1 MNSLN
6 LAGRAGRWSAN
17 NWKKAFF
24 GWLLFVVAA
33 VMIGNAV
40 GTNKLADSDAG
51 DGESGRAQ
59 KILGHAD
66 FKQPATESVLIQN
79 AKLTANDPQF
89 EAVIND
95 VARRISKTAGV
106 TNVRSPLSNGPSSKG
121 QISEDAHSAVVRFD
135 IKGKPEDAED
145 HVEPALATTAA
156 VQKAHQGFIV
166 EEFGDASANKA
177 LSDTLGKDFEKAEKL
192 AVPTTLIILIFAFGA
207 LVAAGLPVL
216 LAFSGVLAAF
226 GLSALVSHGVAAS
239 DATQSVIL
247 LVGMAVG
254 VDYSLFYLKRD
265 REERQRGQ
273 DPHSALLRTARTS
286 GQAVLI
292 SGVTVLIAV
301 AGMMV
306 VGDPTF
312 RSIGI
317 GTMLV
322 VAVAIAGSLSVLPAL
337 MHRLG
342 SKVDKGR
349 IPFLHKVG
357 ANTGESRL
365 WGAILRPVMR
375 RPAISVALGASALV
389 ALTIP
394 ALTGLN
400 TKFPSITD
408 LPPSIPIVKTFDR
421 VEKAFPGS
429 PVPIVVAVKAPDVT
443 APAVQQGVANMRDAG
458 LATGQFAQPADIA
471 VNPSHT
477 VVRFTMPIATENSR
491 SALAYAALKDMRNR
505 IIPET
510 IGKVPDVE
518 VAVTGETAGNR
529 DFNDL
534 MRTHMPLVFAFVLG
548 LAFVLLLMTFRSI
561 VVPIKAIVLNML
573 SVGASYGILVLT
585 FQHRWAEGI
594 LDFKSNGG
602 IASWLPLFLFV
613 LLFGLSMDY
622 HVFILSRIKEL
633 VDRGMS
639 TEEAVERGIRTT
651 AGTVTSAAI
660 VMVAV
665 FAIFASLS
673 QIDIKQMGVGLA
685 VAILLD
691 ATIIRGVLLPATMKL
706 LGDWNWY
713 LPTWLEWV
721 PNLSSEAAE
730 IADEKAPEAPPVPA
744 VN

>member
-1 MNSLN
+1 MEKVNF
-6 LAGRAGRWSAN
+6 AGRAGRWAAAH
-17 NWKKAFF
+17 WKTAFF
-24 GWLLFVVAA
+24 GWLALVAA
-33 VMIGNAV
+33 AVLIGNMV
-40 GTNKLADSDAG
+40 GTKALADSDSG

-59 KILGHAD
+59 KVLAKGD
-66 FKQPATESVLIQN
+66 FKQPATESILIQS
-79 AKLTANDPQF
+79 KKETASDAGF
-89 EAVIND
+89 VAVIND
-95 VARRISKTAGV
+95 TVGKISTVKGV
-106 TNVRSPLSNGPSSKG
+106 TNVRSPLGSGVGNRG
-121 QISEDAHSAVVRFD
+121 QISEDAHSTLVRFD

-145 HVEPALATTAA
+145 HVQPALDATAA
-156 VQKAHQGFIV
+156 LQRAHRGYVV
-166 EEFGDASANKA
+166 EEFGDASAAKA
-177 LSDTLGKDFEKAEKL
+177 LSDTLGTDFTRAEKL
-192 AVPTTLIILIFAFGA
+192 AVPTTLIILLFAFGA

-273 DPHSALLRTARTS
+273 DPHNALLRTARTS

-317 GTMLV
+317 GTMIV
-322 VAVAIAGSLSVLPAL
+322 VAVAIIGSLSVLPAM

-342 SKVDKGR
+342 ANVEKGR
-349 IPFLHKVG
+349 LPFLNRIS
-357 ANTGESRL
+357 ANTGESRF

-375 RPAISVALGASALV
+375 HPAISVVLAGGALFAL
-389 ALTIP
+389 AIP
-394 ALTGLN
+394 ALTGMN
-400 TKFPSITD
+400 TKFPSVTD
-408 LPPSIPIVKTFDR
+408 LPRSIPIVKTFNR
-421 VEKAFPGS
+421 VSAAFPGS
-429 PVPIVVAVKAPDVT
+429 PVPIVVAIKADDVT
-443 APAVQQGVANMRDAG
+443 KPEIQKKVAEMRDAG
-458 LATGQFAQPADIA
+458 LTTGQFAQPADIA
-471 VNPSHT
+471 INPDHT
-477 VVRFTMPIATENSR
+477 VLRFTMPIATKDSR
-491 SALAYAALKDMRNR
+491 SATAYAALSDMRNR

-510 IGKVPDVE
+510 IGTVPGVE
-518 VAVTGETAGNR
+518 TAVSGETAGNR

-534 MRTHMPLVFAFVLG
+534 MRTHLPLVFAFVLG
-548 LAFVLLLMTFRSI
+548 LAFLLLLMTFRSI

-573 SVGASYGILVLT
+573 SVGASYGILVLV
-585 FQHRWAEGI
+585 FQHTWAEGI
-594 LDFKSNGG
+594 LDFQSNGG

-633 VDRGMS
+633 VDQGMK

-651 AGTVTSAAI
+651 AGTVTSAAL

-665 FAIFASLS
+665 FAIFASLR
-673 QIDIKQMGVGLA
+673 QIDIKQMGFGLA
-685 VAILLD
+685 VAVLID

-706 LGDWNWY
+706 LGEWNWY
-713 LPTWLEWV
+713 LPKWLEWV

-730 IADEKAPEAPPVPA
+730 IEDEKAPEAPPVLTA
-744 VN
+744 

>member
-1 MNSLN
+1 MERIN
-6 LAGRAGRWSAN
+6 LAGRAGRWSAAH
-17 NWKKAFF
+17 WKTAFF
-24 GWLLFVVAA
+24 GWLLFVAVA
-33 VMIGNAV
+33 VLLGNAV
-40 GTNKLADSDAG
+40 GTNKLLDSNAG

-59 KILGHAD
+59 KILGNAD
-66 FKQPATESVLIQN
+66 FKQPATESVLIQSS
-79 AKLTANDPQF
+79 KQTASDPGF
-89 EAVIND
+89 IAVIRD
-95 VARRISKTAGV
+95 VARTMAKTNDV
-106 TNVRSPLSNGPSSKG
+106 TNVRSPLDKQNVG
-121 QISEDAHSAVVRFD
+121 QVSEDAHSAVVRFD
-135 IKGKPEDAED
+135 ITGKTEDAD
-145 HVEPALATTAA
+145 KHVQPALDATAA
-156 VQKAHQGFIV
+156 LQKAHSGYIV

-177 LSDTLGKDFEKAEKL
+177 LSDTLGSDFSRAEKL
-192 AVPTTLIILIFAFGA
+192 AVPATLIILLFAFGA
-207 LVAAGLPVL
+207 VVAAGLPVL

-226 GLSALVSHGVAAS
+226 GLSSLVSHAVAAS

-247 LVGMAVG
+247 LVGLAVG

-265 REERQRGQ
+265 REERERGET
-273 DPHSALLRTARTS
+273 PHNALLRTARTS

-312 RSIGI
+312 KSIGI
-317 GTMLV
+317 GTMIV
-322 VAVAIAGSLSVLPAL
+322 VAVAIVGSLSVLPAL

-342 SKVDKGR
+342 AKIDKGR
-349 IPFLHKVG
+349 IPFLSRIG
-357 ANTGESRL
+357 ASTGESRL

-375 RPAISVALGASALV
+375 RPAISVALSAAALV
-389 ALTIP
+389 ALAIP
-394 ALTGLN
+394 ALSLN

-429 PVPIVVAVKAPDVT
+429 PVPIVVAVKAPNVT
-443 APAVQQGVANMRDAG
+443 TPAITNGVHQMRDAG
-458 LATGQFAQPADIA
+458 LATGEFAPPVDIA

-477 VVRFTMPIATENSR
+477 VLRFTMPIATSNSR
-491 SALAYAALKDMRNR
+491 SSTAYAALDDMRHR

-510 IGKVPDVE
+510 IGKVSTAE

-561 VVPIKAIVLNML
+561 VIPVKAILLNVL
-573 SVGASYGILVLT
+573 SVGASYGILVLV
-585 FQHRWAEGI
+585 FQHHWAEGI
-594 LDFKSNGG
+594 LNFKSNGG

-622 HVFILSRIKEL
+622 HVFILSRVKEL

-673 QIDIKQMGVGLA
+673 QIDIKQMGFGLA
-685 VAILLD
+685 VAVFLD

-721 PNLSSEAAE
+721 PDLSSEAAE
-730 IADEKAPEAPPVPA
+730 VSDEVPEAQPVLTP
-744 VN
+744 

>member
-1 MNSLN
+1 MERVN
-6 LAGRAGRWSAN
+6 LAGRAGRWSAAH
-17 NWKKAFF
+17 WKTAFF
-24 GWLLFVVAA
+24 GWLLFVAAA
-33 VMIGNAV
+33 VLLGNAV
-40 GTNKLADSDAG
+40 GTNELLDSNSG

-59 KILGHAD
+59 RILGNAD
-66 FKQPATESVLIQN
+66 FKQPATEAVLIQSSRQ
-79 AKLTANDPQF
+79 TASDPGF
-89 EAVIND
+89 ITVIRD
-95 VARRISKTAGV
+95 VARTMGKTSDV
-106 TNVRSPLSNGPSSKG
+106 TNVRSPLDHGNVG
-121 QISEDAHSAVVRFD
+121 QVSEDAHSAVVRFD
-135 IKGKPEDAED
+135 ITGETEDAD
-145 HVEPALATTAA
+145 KHVQPALDATAA
-156 VQKAHQGFIV
+156 LQKAHPGYIV

-177 LSDTLGKDFEKAEKL
+177 LNDTLGKDFTRAETL
-192 AVPTTLIILIFAFGA
+192 AVPATLIILLFAFGA

-226 GLSALVSHGVAAS
+226 GLSALVSHLVAAS
-239 DATQSVIL
+239 DATKSVIL
-247 LVGMAVG
+247 LVGLAVG

-265 REERQRGQ
+265 REERQRGET
-273 DPHSALLRTARTS
+273 PHDALLRTARTS

-301 AGMMV
+301 AGMLV

-312 RSIGI
+312 ESIGL
-317 GTMLV
+317 GTMIV
-322 VAVAIAGSLSVLPAL
+322 VAVAIVGSLSVLPAL

-342 SKVDKGR
+342 TNIDRGR
-349 IPFLHKVG
+349 IPFLSRIG
-357 ANTGESRL
+357 ASTGESRL

-375 RPAISVALGASALV
+375 RPAISVALSAGALV

-394 ALTGLN
+394 AFGLS

-443 APAVQQGVANMRDAG
+443 TPAITNGVQQMRDAG
-458 LATGQFAQPADIA
+458 LATGEFATPVDIA

-477 VVRFTMPIATENSR
+477 VLRFTMPIATSDSR
-491 SALAYAALKDMRNR
+491 SQTAYAALADMRDR

-510 IGKVPDVE
+510 IGKVSTAE

-548 LAFVLLLMTFRSI
+548 LAFILLLMTFRSI
-561 VVPIKAIVLNML
+561 VVPIKAILLNLL
-573 SVGASYGILVLT
+573 SVGASYGILVLV
-585 FQHRWAEGI
+585 FQHHWAEGI

-622 HVFILSRIKEL
+622 HVFILSRVKEL

-639 TEEAVERGIRTT
+639 TEDAVERGIRTT

-673 QIDIKQMGVGLA
+673 QIDIKQMGFGLA
-685 VAILLD
+685 VAVFLD
-691 ATIIRGVLLPATMKL
+691 ATVIRGVLLPATMKL

-713 LPTWLEWV
+713 LPRWLEWV
-721 PNLSSEAAE
+721 PDLSSEAAE
-730 IADEKAPEAPPVPA
+730 ISEEVPEAPPVLTP
-744 VN
+744 

>member
-1 MNSLN
+1 VEKVNF
-6 LAGRAGRWSAN
+6 AGRAGRWAAAH
-17 NWKKAFF
+17 WKTAFF
-24 GWLLFVVAA
+24 GWLAFVAA
-33 VMIGNAV
+33 AVLLGNAA
-40 GTNKLADSDAG
+40 GTKMLADSDAG

-59 KILGHAD
+59 KMLAKAD
-66 FKQPATESVLIQN
+66 FKQPATESILIQHR
-79 AKLTANDPQF
+79 KETANDPGF
-89 EAVIND
+89 VAVVKD
-95 VARRISKTAGV
+95 TAQSLSRVKGV
-106 TNVRSPLSNGPSSKG
+106 TNIRSPLGSGVANKG
-121 QISEDAHSAVVRFD
+121 QISEDAHSALVRFD

-145 HVEPALATTAA
+145 HVQPALDATAA
-156 VQKAHQGFIV
+156 LQKAHPGYIV

-177 LSDTLGKDFEKAEKL
+177 LSDTLGKDFTRAEKL

-226 GLSALVSHGVAAS
+226 GLSALVSHGIAAS

-254 VDYSLFYLKRD
+254 VDYSLFYLKRE
-265 REERQRGQ
+265 REERRRGQ

-317 GTMLV
+317 GTMVV
-322 VAVAIAGSLSVLPAL
+322 VAVAIVGSLSVLPAM

-342 SKVDKGR
+342 DKVERGR
-349 IPFLHKVG
+349 IPFLSRIG

-365 WGAILRPVMR
+365 WGAILRPVLR
-375 RPAISVALGASALV
+375 HPTVSVVLAAGGLFLLS
-389 ALTIP
+389 IP

-400 TKFPSITD
+400 TKFPSVTD

-421 VEKAFPGS
+421 VEQAFPGS
-429 PVPIVVAVKAPDVT
+429 PVPIVVAVKAPDVST
-443 APAVQQGVANMRDAG
+443 PAVTKAVGEMRDAG
-458 LATGQFAQPADIA
+458 LTTGQFAQPADIA
-471 VNPSHT
+471 VNPDKT
-477 VVRFTMPIATENSR
+477 VLRFTMPIATENSR
-491 SALAYAALKDMRNR
+491 SSLAYAALRDMRER
-505 IIPET
+505 IIPQT
-510 IGKVPDVE
+510 IGKLPGVE

-573 SVGASYGILVLT
+573 SVGASYGILVLV
-585 FQHRWAEGI
+585 FQHQWAEGI
-594 LDFKSNGG
+594 LNFNSNGG

-633 VDRGMS
+633 VDGGMP

-673 QIDIKQMGVGLA
+673 QIDIKQMGFGLA
-685 VAILLD
+685 VAILID

-706 LGDWNWY
+706 LGEWNWY
-713 LPTWLEWV
+713 LPKWLEWV
-721 PNLSSEAAE
+721 PDLSSEAAE
-730 IADEKAPEAPPVPA
+730 IVDEKTPQAPPVLTP
-744 VN
+744 

>member
-1 MNSLN
+1 MERVN
-6 LAGRAGRWSAN
+6 LAGRAGRWSAAH
-17 NWKKAFF
+17 WKTAFF
-24 GWLLFVVAA
+24 GWLLFVGAA
-33 VMIGNAV
+33 VLLGNVV
-40 GTNKLADSDAG
+40 GTNKLLDSNSG

-59 KILGHAD
+59 RILGNAD
-66 FKQPATESVLIQN
+66 FKQPATESVLIQSSTQ
-79 AKLTANDPQF
+79 TASDPGF
-89 EAVIND
+89 IAVIHD
-95 VARRISKTAGV
+95 VARTMAKTEDV
-106 TNVRSPLSNGPSSKG
+106 TNVRSPLDPASAG
-121 QISEDAHSAVVRFD
+121 QVSEDAHSAVVRFD
-135 IKGKPEDAED
+135 ITGKTEDAD
-145 HVEPALATTAA
+145 KHVQPALDATAA
-156 VQKAHQGFIV
+156 LQKAHPGYIV
-166 EEFGDASANKA
+166 EEFGDASAAKA
-177 LSDTLGKDFEKAEKL
+177 LNDTLGSDFSRAEKL
-192 AVPTTLIILIFAFGA
+192 AIPTTLIILLFAFGS

-226 GLSALVSHGVAAS
+226 GLSSLVSHAVAAS

-247 LVGMAVG
+247 LVGLAVG

-273 DPHSALLRTARTS
+273 TPHEALLRTARTS

-317 GTMLV
+317 GTMIV
-322 VAVAIAGSLSVLPAL
+322 VAVAIVGSLSVLPAL

-342 SKVDKGR
+342 TNIDKGR
-349 IPFLHKVG
+349 IPFLSRIS
-357 ANTGESRL
+357 ASTGESRL

-375 RPAISVALGASALV
+375 RPGISVALSAGALL

-394 ALTGLN
+394 ALSLN

-443 APAVQQGVANMRDAG
+443 SPAVTRGVQDMRDAG
-458 LATGQFAQPADIA
+458 LATGEFAQPVDIA

-477 VVRFTMPIATENSR
+477 VLRFTMPIATSNSR
-491 SALAYAALKDMRNR
+491 SATAYAALKDMRER
-505 IIPET
+505 IIPAT
-510 IGKVPDVE
+510 IGKVSVAE

-561 VVPIKAIVLNML
+561 VVPIKAIVLNLL
-573 SVGASYGILVLT
+573 SVGASYGILVLV
-585 FQHRWAEGI
+585 FQNHWAEGI

-673 QIDIKQMGVGLA
+673 QIDIKQMGFGLA
-685 VAILLD
+685 VAVLLD

-721 PNLSSEAAE
+721 PDLSSEAAE
-730 IADEKAPEAPPVPA
+730 ITEEVPEAAPVLTP
-744 VN
+744 

>member
-1 MNSLN
+1 MERVN
-6 LAGRAGRWSAN
+6 LAGRAGRWSAAH
-17 NWKKAFF
+17 WKTAFF
-24 GWLLFVVAA
+24 GWLVFVAA
-33 VMIGNAV
+33 AVLLGNAV
-40 GTNKLADSDAG
+40 GTNKLLDSNAG

-59 KILGHAD
+59 RILGNAD
-66 FKQPATESVLIQN
+66 FKQPATESVLIQSS
-79 AKLTANDPQF
+79 KQTASDPGF
-89 EAVIND
+89 IAVIRD
-95 VARRISKTAGV
+95 VARTMGKTSDV
-106 TNVRSPLSNGPSSKG
+106 TNVRSPLDHGNVG
-121 QISEDAHSAVVRFD
+121 QVSEDAHSAVVRFD
-135 IKGKPEDAED
+135 ITGKTEDAD
-145 HVEPALATTAA
+145 KHVQPALDATAA
-156 VQKAHQGFIV
+156 LQKAHPGYIV

-177 LSDTLGKDFEKAEKL
+177 LSDTLDRDFHRAETL
-192 AVPTTLIILIFAFGA
+192 AVPATLIILLFAFGA

-226 GLSALVSHGVAAS
+226 GLSSLVSHAVAAS

-247 LVGMAVG
+247 LVGLAVG

-265 REERQRGQ
+265 REERQRGETA
-273 DPHSALLRTARTS
+273 HNALLRTARTS

-301 AGMMV
+301 AGMLV

-312 RSIGI
+312 ESIGI
-317 GTMLV
+317 GTMIV
-322 VAVAIAGSLSVLPAL
+322 VAVAIVGSLSVLPAL

-342 SKVDKGR
+342 TKIDRGR
-349 IPFLHKVG
+349 IPFLSRIS
-357 ANTGESRL
+357 ASTGESRL

-375 RPAISVALGASALV
+375 RPAISVALSAGALL

-394 ALTGLN
+394 AFSLS

-443 APAVQQGVANMRDAG
+443 TPAITNGVQQMRDAG
-458 LATGQFAQPADIA
+458 LATGEFATPVDIA

-477 VVRFTMPIATENSR
+477 VLRFTMPIATSDSR
-491 SALAYAALKDMRNR
+491 SSVAYAALADMRDR

-510 IGKVPDVE
+510 IGKVSAAE

-561 VVPIKAIVLNML
+561 VVPIKAIVLNLL
-573 SVGASYGILVLT
+573 SVGASYGILVLV
-585 FQHRWAEGI
+585 FQHHWAEGI

-622 HVFILSRIKEL
+622 HVFILSRVKEL
-633 VDRGMS
+633 VDRGLS

-665 FAIFASLS
+665 FAIFATLS
-673 QIDIKQMGVGLA
+673 QIDIKQMGFGLA
-685 VAILLD
+685 VAVFLD
-691 ATIIRGVLLPATMKL
+691 ATVIRGVLLPATMKL

-721 PNLSSEAAE
+721 PDLSSEAAE
-730 IADEKAPEAPPVPA
+730 ISEEVPEARPVLTP
-744 VN
+744 

>member
-1 MNSLN
+1 
-6 LAGRAGRWSAN
+6 
-17 NWKKAFF
+17 
-24 GWLLFVVAA
+24 
-33 VMIGNAV
+33 
-40 GTNKLADSDAG
+40 
-51 DGESGRAQ
+51 
-59 KILGHAD
+59 
-66 FKQPATESVLIQN
+66 
-79 AKLTANDPQF
+79 
-89 EAVIND
+89 
-95 VARRISKTAGV
+95 
-106 TNVRSPLSNGPSSKG
+106 
-121 QISEDAHSAVVRFD
+121 
-135 IKGKPEDAED
+135 
-145 HVEPALATTAA
+145 
-156 VQKAHQGFIV
+156 
-166 EEFGDASANKA
+166 
-177 LSDTLGKDFEKAEKL
+177 
-192 AVPTTLIILIFAFGA
+192 
-207 LVAAGLPVL
+207 
-216 LAFSGVLAAF
+216 
-226 GLSALVSHGVAAS
+226 
-239 DATQSVIL
+239 
-247 LVGMAVG
+247 VG

-273 DPHSALLRTARTS
+273 DPHNALLRTARTS

-317 GTMLV
+317 GTMIV
-322 VAVAIAGSLSVLPAL
+322 VAVAIVGSLSVLPAM

-342 SKVDKGR
+342 AKVERGR
-349 IPFLHKVG
+349 IPFLHRIG

-375 RPAISVALGASALV
+375 RPVIAVAVSASALI

-429 PVPIVVAVKAPDVT
+429 PVPIIVAVQAPDVT
-443 APAVQQGVANMRDAG
+443 SKAVQQGVAEMRDAG
-458 LATGQFAQPADIA
+458 LTTGQFAQPADIA
-471 VNPSHT
+471 VNRDHT
-477 VVRFTMPIATENSR
+477 VLRFSMPIATENSR
-491 SALAYAALKDMRNR
+491 SKTAYAALADMRNR

-510 IGKVPDVE
+510 IGKVPGVE

-561 VVPIKAIVLNML
+561 VIPIKAILLNML
-573 SVGASYGILVLT
+573 SVGASYGILVLV
-585 FQHRWAEGI
+585 FQHHWAEGI
-594 LDFKSNGG
+594 LNFKSNGG

-622 HVFILSRIKEL
+622 HVFILSRVKEL
-633 VDRGMS
+633 VDRGMK

-691 ATIIRGVLLPATMKL
+691 ATVIRGVLLPATMKL

-721 PNLSSEAAE
+721 PNLSAEAAE
-730 IADEKAPEAPPVPA
+730 VKDEVPEAPPVLTP
-744 VN
+744 

>member
-1 MNSLN
+1 MERVN
-6 LAGRAGRWSAN
+6 LAGRAGRWSAAH
-17 NWKKAFF
+17 WKTAFF
-24 GWLLFVVAA
+24 GWLVFVAA
-33 VMIGNAV
+33 AVLLGNAV
-40 GTNKLADSDAG
+40 GTNKLLDSNAG

-59 KILGHAD
+59 KILGNAD
-66 FKQPATESVLIQN
+66 FKQPATESVLIQSS
-79 AKLTANDPQF
+79 KQTASDPGF
-89 EAVIND
+89 IAVIRD
-95 VARRISKTAGV
+95 VARTMGKTSDV
-106 TNVRSPLSNGPSSKG
+106 TNVRSPLDHGNVG
-121 QISEDAHSAVVRFD
+121 QVSEDAHSAVVRFD
-135 IKGKPEDAED
+135 ITGKTEDAD
-145 HVEPALATTAA
+145 KHVQPALDATAA
-156 VQKAHQGFIV
+156 LQKAHPGYIV

-177 LSDTLGKDFEKAEKL
+177 LSDTLDRDFHRAETL
-192 AVPTTLIILIFAFGA
+192 AVPATLIILLFAFGA

-226 GLSALVSHGVAAS
+226 GLSSLVSHAVAAS

-247 LVGMAVG
+247 LVGLAVG

-265 REERQRGQ
+265 REERQRGETA
-273 DPHSALLRTARTS
+273 HNALLRTARTS

-301 AGMMV
+301 AGMLV

-312 RSIGI
+312 ESIGI
-317 GTMLV
+317 GTMIV
-322 VAVAIAGSLSVLPAL
+322 VAVAIVGSLSVLPAL

-342 SKVDKGR
+342 TKIDRGR
-349 IPFLHKVG
+349 IPFLSRIS
-357 ANTGESRL
+357 ASTGESRL

-375 RPAISVALGASALV
+375 RPAISVALSAGALL

-394 ALTGLN
+394 AFSLS

-443 APAVQQGVANMRDAG
+443 TPAITNGVQQMRDAG
-458 LATGQFAQPADIA
+458 LATGGFATPVDIA

-477 VVRFTMPIATENSR
+477 VLRFTMPIATSDSR
-491 SALAYAALKDMRNR
+491 SSVAYAALADMRDR

-510 IGKVPDVE
+510 IGKVSAAE

-561 VVPIKAIVLNML
+561 VVPIKAIVLNLL
-573 SVGASYGILVLT
+573 SVGASYGILVLV
-585 FQHRWAEGI
+585 FQHHWAEGI

-622 HVFILSRIKEL
+622 HVFILSRVKEL
-633 VDRGMS
+633 VDRGLS

-665 FAIFASLS
+665 FAIFATLS
-673 QIDIKQMGVGLA
+673 QIDIKQMGFGLA
-685 VAILLD
+685 VAVFLD
-691 ATIIRGVLLPATMKL
+691 ATVIRGVLLPATMKL

-721 PNLSSEAAE
+721 PDLSSEAAE
-730 IADEKAPEAPPVPA
+730 ISEEVPEARPVLTP
-744 VN
+744 

>member
-1 MNSLN
+1 MEKVNF
-6 LAGRAGRWSAN
+6 AGRAGRWSAAH
-17 NWKKAFF
+17 WKTAFF
-24 GWLLFVVAA
+24 GWLGFVFVAIA
-33 VMIGNAV
+33 AGTIV
-40 GTNKLADSDAG
+40 GTNALADSDAG

-59 KILGHAD
+59 KILGNAD
-66 FKQPATESVLIQN
+66 FKQPATESILIQN
-79 AKLTANDPQF
+79 RKQTASDPGF
-89 EAVIND
+89 VAVIND
-95 VARRISKTAGV
+95 TVRTISKAKGV
-106 TNVRSPLSNGPSSKG
+106 TNVRSPLGSGVASKG
-121 QISEDAHSAVVRFD
+121 QISEDAHSVLVRFD

-145 HVEPALATTAA
+145 HVQPALTATKGL
-156 VQKAHQGFIV
+156 QQAHPGYIV

-177 LSDTLGKDFEKAEKL
+177 LSDTLGEDFTRAEKL
-192 AVPTTLIILIFAFGA
+192 AVPTTLVILLFAFGA
-207 LVAAGLPVL
+207 LVAAGIPVL

-226 GLSALVSHGVAAS
+226 GLSSLVSHVVAAS

-273 DPHSALLRTARTS
+273 DPHNALLRTARTS

-317 GTMLV
+317 GTMIV
-322 VAVAIAGSLSVLPAL
+322 VAVAIVGSLSVLPAV

-342 SKVDKGR
+342 ANVDKGR
-349 IPFLHKVG
+349 IPFLSKISAG
-357 ANTGESRL
+357 TGESRV

-375 RPAISVALGASALV
+375 HPAIAAGLSATALFLLA
-389 ALTIP
+389 IP

-400 TKFPSITD
+400 TKFPSVTD
-408 LPPSIPIVKTFDR
+408 LPRAIPIVKTFDR
-421 VEKAFPGS
+421 VEQAFPGS

-443 APAVQQGVANMRDAG
+443 SPAVTKGVAEMRDGG

-471 VNPSHT
+471 INPEHT
-477 VVRFTMPIATENSR
+477 VLRFTMPIATQNSR
-491 SALAYAALKDMRNR
+491 SKTAYSALSDMRDR

-510 IGKVPDVE
+510 IGKVPGVE

-561 VVPIKAIVLNML
+561 VVPIKAIVLNLL
-573 SVGASYGILVLT
+573 SVGASYGTLVLI
-585 FQHRWAEGI
+585 FQHHWAEGI
-594 LDFKSNGG
+594 LDFRSNGG

-633 VDRGMS
+633 VDRGMK
-639 TEEAVERGIRTT
+639 TDEAVERGIRTT

-665 FAIFASLS
+665 FAIFASLR

-685 VAILLD
+685 VAVLID

-706 LGDWNWY
+706 LGEWNWY
-713 LPTWLEWV
+713 LPKWLDWV
-721 PNLSSEAAE
+721 PDLSSEAAE
-730 IADEKAPEAPPVPA
+730 ITEEVPKAPPVLTP
-744 VN
+744 

>member
-1 MNSLN
+1 MEKTNF
-6 LAGRAGRWSAN
+6 AGRAGRWAAAH
-17 NWKKAFF
+17 WKTAFF
-24 GWLLFVVAA
+24 GWLVFVAA
-33 VMIGNAV
+33 AIFIGTAV

-59 KILGHAD
+59 KMLAQAD
-66 FKQPATESVLIQN
+66 FKQPATESILIQHR
-79 AKLTANDPQF
+79 KLTANDPRF
-89 EAVIND
+89 IAVIKD
-95 VARRISKTAGV
+95 VAAKIAKAKGV
-106 TNVRSPLSNGPSSKG
+106 TNVRSPLGSSVTSKG
-121 QISEDAHSAVVRFD
+121 EISEDAHSALVRFD
-135 IKGKPEDAED
+135 IKGKPEDAQD
-145 HVEPALATTAA
+145 HVQPALKATAA
-156 VQKAHQGFIV
+156 LQRAHPSFIV
-166 EEFGDASANKA
+166 EEFGDASARKA
-177 LSDTLGKDFEKAEKL
+177 LNDTLGSDFSRAEKL
-192 AVPTTLIILIFAFGA
+192 AVPTTLVILLFAFGS
-207 LVAAGLPVL
+207 LVAAGVPVL

-226 GLSALVSHGVAAS
+226 GLSSLVSHAIPAS

-254 VDYSLFYLKRD
+254 VDYSLFYLKRE
-265 REERQRGQ
+265 REERRRGI
-273 DPHSALLRTARTS
+273 DPHNALLRTARTS

-317 GTMLV
+317 GTMIV
-322 VAVAIAGSLSVLPAL
+322 VAVAIIGSLSVLPAL

-342 SKVDKGR
+342 DNVERGR
-349 IPFLHKVG
+349 IPFLSRIS
-357 ANTGESRL
+357 ANTGESRF
-365 WGAILRPVMR
+365 WGAVLRPVMGH
-375 RPAISVALGASALV
+375 PLVSVVLSAGALLI
-389 ALTIP
+389 LTIP

-400 TKFPSITD
+400 TKFPSVTD

-421 VEKAFPGS
+421 VSKAFPGS
-429 PVPIVVAVKAPDVT
+429 PVPIVVAVEADDVT
-443 APAVQQGVANMRDAG
+443 KPEVMNKVAEMRDAG

-471 VNPSHT
+471 VSQDHT
-477 VVRFTMPIATENSR
+477 VLRFTMPIATENSR
-491 SALAYAALKDMRNR
+491 SKLAYAALSDMRNR

-510 IGKVPDVE
+510 IGTVPGVE

-561 VVPIKAIVLNML
+561 VVPIKAILLNLL
-573 SVGASYGILVLT
+573 SVGASYGILVLV
-585 FQHRWAEGI
+585 FQHHWAEGI

-633 VDRGMS
+633 VDRGMK

-665 FAIFASLS
+665 FAIFASLR
-673 QIDIKQMGVGLA
+673 QIDIKQMGFGLA
-685 VAILLD
+685 VAVLID
-691 ATIIRGVLLPATMKL
+691 ATVIRGVLLPATMKL
-706 LGDWNWY
+706 LGEWNWY
-713 LPTWLEWV
+713 LPKWLEWV
-721 PNLSSEAAE
+721 PDLSSEAAE
-730 IADEKAPEAPPVPA
+730 ITDEAPEAAPVLTP
-744 VN
+744 